1 MKFEYFKE
9 TDTLYIDLKGT
20 PSIESKEVSRGVV
33 LDYDELGEL
42 TGIEVDNASK
52 VSDINSLISKSL
64 PIQNLEM
71 AWSISQKLQATL

>member
-9 TDTLYIDLKGT
+9 TDTLYINLKGT
-20 PSIESKEVSRGVV
+20 PSIESKEVSRGIV

-42 TGIEVDNASK
+42 TGIEIDNASK
-52 VSDINSLISKSL
+52 VSDIHSLISKSL

-71 AWSISQKLQATL
+71 A